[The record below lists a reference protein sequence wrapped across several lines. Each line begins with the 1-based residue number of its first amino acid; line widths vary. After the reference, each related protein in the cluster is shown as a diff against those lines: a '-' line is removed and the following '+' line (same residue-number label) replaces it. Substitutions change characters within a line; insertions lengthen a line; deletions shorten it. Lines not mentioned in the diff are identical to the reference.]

1 MKAIEEKT
9 IIINTFQSQSK
20 HKDIRATA
28 ELKGQDSRIKELE
41 QKLHKTTSSMN
52 AREEDYNLQISELKN
67 RFEIE
72 KKKLRKDYEDQ
83 AAVIEKQNEKSIQL
97 VEAAFSFKLQSLSEK
112 HKTELEEKIKEVVLR
127 EGTILK
133 KIKDENEKNLRKQ
146 IEKYQEEILQL
157 SVQVKKNEESFDQR
171 FKSILS
177 ERDECKDELQNYMT
191 NSENEIRQVEVDA
204 MQRVS
209 ELRNEI
215 QVYK

>member
-9 IIINTFQSQSK
+9 IIVNTFQSQSK
-20 HKDIRATA
+20 HKDIRETA
-28 ELKGQDSRIKELE
+28 ELKGKYSRIKELE

-52 AREEDYNLQISELKN
+52 AREEDYNLQMSELKN

-72 KKKLRKDYEDQ
+72 KKKLCKDYEDQ
-83 AAVIEKQNEKSIQL
+83 AAVIEKQNEKSIQS

-127 EGTILK
+127 EGTIQK
-133 KIKDENEKNLRKQ
+133 KINENEKNLQKQ

-209 ELRNEI
+209 EFRNEI